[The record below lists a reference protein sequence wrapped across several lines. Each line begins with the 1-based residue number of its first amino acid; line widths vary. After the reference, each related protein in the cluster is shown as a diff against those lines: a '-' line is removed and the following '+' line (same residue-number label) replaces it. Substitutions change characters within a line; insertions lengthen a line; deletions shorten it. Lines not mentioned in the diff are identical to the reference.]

1 MTTYDVTVGFH
12 VWARATDEIEAASP
26 EGEATQTHLP
36 KARTSRSND
45 FTCQSRSSG
54 HPNHT
59 LRELGQRRSTALY
72 TASKIA
78 RPLVAHRK
86 CPLPSVG

>member
-26 EGEATQTHLP
+26 EGKATQTNLP

-45 FTCQSRSSG
+45 PTCRSRPG
-54 HPNHT
+54 TATH

-72 TASKIA
+72 GAGKID
-78 RPLVAHRK
+78 RPLFAHRTS
-86 CPLPSVG
+86 PSPSVG